1 MKTYRMLVSILLFIP
16 VLSYAGEIYGTIKA
30 EDGKPLT
37 NKVVQIIQKD
47 KVIASDSTDTNGYFS
62 CAVKEV
68 GNCKLVIVGFTDAS
82 FTVFSSTKS
91 TRYNLSLKKEG
102 DKWILK
108 SL

>member
-1 MKTYRMLVSILLFIP
+1 MKTLRMLVFILLFIP
-16 VLSYAGEIYGTIKA
+16 SLSYAGEIYGTIKA

-47 KVIASDSTDTNGYFS
+47 KVIASDTTDTNGYFS
-62 CAVKEV
+62 CAVKEI
-68 GNCKLVIVGFTDAS
+68 GNFKLTIVGFPDAS
-82 FTVFSSTKS
+82 FNVFSSTKS

>member
-1 MKTYRMLVSILLFIP
+1 MKTLRLLVFILIFIP
-16 VLSYAGEIYGTIKA
+16 LISHAGEIYGTVKA

-47 KVIASDSTDTNGYFS
+47 KVIASGTADANGYFS
-62 CAVKEV
+62 IAVKEI
-68 GNCKLVIVGFTDAS
+68 GKCKLIIVGFADAS
-82 FTVFSSTKS
+82 FDVFSSTKS
-91 TRYNLSLKKEG
+91 TRYNLLLKKEG